1 MQDFIQ
7 TLADSHVYLFDGA
20 TGTMLYSRGF
30 FINKCYDELNL
41 REENAVLAIHRAYLE
56 AGAEILET
64 NTYGANRPKLT
75 AFGLADDLRA
85 INRRGAEIAREAAG
99 ESAWVAGAVGPLG
112 IRLEPYGP
120 TALDEARQM
129 FREQIEGLVEG
140 GVDLIL
146 LETFANIAEA
156 EQAIRAVRDV
166 SSLPIVAQM
175 TIGTDGRTA
184 FGDPPA
190 LLARR
195 LDAAGADV
203 VGLNCSVGP
212 DVMLDA
218 VEEMAAATAKKI
230 SCQPNAGLPRAVQG
244 RQMYMASPDYMAKYA
259 KRLIHKGVKF
269 IGGCCGTTP
278 EHIRMIAD
286 AVRPLSPRRHLVI
299 VESETLRNG
308 QHAPEPVPVAERS
321 NWGKRI
327 ANGEFVTTIEI
338 TPPKGPDA
346 TKMLEGVRAIRD
358 AGVHGVN
365 VPDGPRAQNR
375 MGAIA
380 VAVLIQQ
387 QVGIEAILHYCC
399 RDRNL
404 LGMHSDLLGCA
415 ALGLRN
421 LLLITGD
428 PPKMGPYPEATAV
441 FDIDSIGL
449 TNMVALMNRGLDLGG
464 HPFGQPTEFT
474 IGVGVNPGHLDLE
487 YELGRL
493 DWKVKAG
500 AEYAI
505 TQPVFDV
512 AQLEHFLH
520 RIEDWNLPIVAGIWP
535 LLSYRN
541 AQFMNNEVP
550 GVSVPEPV
558 MDRMRVAS
566 EKSKEHALHEGVAIA
581 RETLLAVR
589 DRVAGVQ
596 VSAPLGRVDLA
607 LQVFDGL
614 VEGDAAVKT
623 VS

>member
-7 TLADSHVYLFDGA
+7 AIADEHVYLFDGA
-20 TGTMLYSRGF
+20 MGTMLYAKGV

-41 REENAVLAIHRAYLE
+41 RSPEIVLEVHKQYVR

-64 NTYGANRPKLT
+64 NTYGANTVKLRS
-75 AFGLADDLRA
+75 FGIEEELRD
-85 INRRGAEIAREAAG
+85 IN
-99 ESAWVAGAVGPLG
+99 VAGAELARKAAGDSVYVAGAIGPLG
-112 IRLEPYGP
+112 IRIEPYGP
-120 TALDEARQM
+120 TALEEARAF
-129 FREQIEGLVEG
+129 FREQASALRDG
-140 GVDLIL
+140 GVDLIV
-146 LETFANIAEA
+146 LETMSNIAEI
-156 EQAIRAVRDV
+156 EQAILAVRDV
-166 SSLPIVAQM
+166 CTLPVIAQM
-175 TIGTDGRTA
+175 TIGTDSRTVY
-184 FGDPPA
+184 GDTPRVIA
-190 LLARR
+190 QR

-203 VGLNCSVGP
+203 IGLNCSVGP
-212 DVMLDA
+212 DIMLDA
-218 VEEMAAATAKKI
+218 VEEIGAVTAKKI
-230 SCQPNAGLPRAVQG
+230 SCQPNAGLPRDVAG

-269 IGGCCGTTP
+269 LGGCCGTTP
-278 EHIRMIAD
+278 EHIKTMAD
-286 AVRPLSPRRHLVI
+286 AVRPLSPRRTFVI
-299 VESETLRNG
+299 VERNG
-308 QHAPEPVPVAERS
+308 KAGEEAGAQPTPLCDRS
-321 NWGKRI
+321 HWGHKI

-338 TPPKGPDA
+338 TPPKGANPD
-346 TKMLEGVRAIRD
+346 KMIESVRAIKD
-358 AGVHGVN
+358 AGVDAVN

-380 VAVLIQQ
+380 VAVLLQQ
-387 QVGIEAILHYCC
+387 RVGIETVLHYCC

-415 ALGLRN
+415 ALGLHN

-449 TNMVALMNRGLDLGG
+449 TNMVSLMNRGLDLGG
-464 HPFGQPTEFT
+464 NPFGEPTCFT
-474 IGVGVNPGHLDLE
+474 IGVGVNPGHLDLD
-487 YELGRL
+487 YELRRL

-512 AQLEHFLH
+512 RQLEHFLK
-520 RIEDWNLPIVAGIWP
+520 RIEPMHLPIVAGIWP

-550 GVSVPEPV
+550 GVSVPDEV
-558 MDRMRVAS
+558 MERMRAAS
-566 EKSKEHALHEGVAIA
+566 EKGKEFALVEGVTIA
-581 RETLLAVR
+581 RETLAAVR

-614 VEGDAAVKT
+614 VARRAV
-623 VS
+623 SS